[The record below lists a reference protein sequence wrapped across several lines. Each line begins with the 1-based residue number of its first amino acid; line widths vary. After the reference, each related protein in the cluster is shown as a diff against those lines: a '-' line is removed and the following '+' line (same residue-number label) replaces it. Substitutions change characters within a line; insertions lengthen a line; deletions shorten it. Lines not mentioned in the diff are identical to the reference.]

1 MTVISPTTNQTPAE
15 PAATPQAQSAPTP
28 QAQAQTPAGQE
39 PAAVPYERFKEV
51 NEKYKSLETKLQEIE
66 KSQKAADE
74 ARLKEQGDY
83 KKLYEDLQAQLNTEK
98 VTNMKLKQA
107 SSKGL
112 PIDLVNRVQGNT
124 EEEIAQDIDNL
135 ISFMK
140 KETPATG
147 GVNPPPKGGSSTGA
161 FDFANATPQQV
172 REHLAKQNQQ

>member
-1 MTVISPTTNQTPAE
+1 MTDPVTTTT
-15 PAATPQAQSAPTP
+15 ATTDANTT
-28 QAQAQTPAGQE
+28 QAQAAPTAQAQAPAGQE

-51 NEKYKSLETKLQEIE
+51 NEKYKSLEAKLQEIQNN
-66 KSQKAADE
+66 QKAAEE

-83 KKLYEDLQAQLNTEK
+83 KKLYEDLQTQLSTEK

-112 PIDLVNRVQGNT
+112 PVDLVNRIQGNT
-124 EEEIAQDIDNL
+124 EEEITADIDNL
-135 ISFMK
+135 LAFMK

-147 GVNPPPKGGSSTGA
+147 GVNPAPKGGSSTGA
-161 FDFANATPQQV
+161 FDFTNATPQQV

>member
-1 MTVISPTTNQTPAE
+1 MTVISPTTNQNPAE
-15 PAATPQAQSAPTP
+15 PAAAP
-28 QAQAQTPAGQE
+28 QAQAAPTAQAPAGQE

-51 NEKYKSLETKLQEIE
+51 NEKYKSLETQLKEIQNQQQAAEE
-66 KSQKAADE
+66 K
-74 ARLKEQGDY
+74 RLKEQGDY

-112 PIDLVNRVQGNT
+112 PVDLVNRVQGST

-172 REHLAKQNQQ
+172 RDHLAKQNQQ